1 MIKEIKYISYA
12 LVVFLFLFFTIKY
25 YLSDNYEKKFYKTIN
40 KYEDSI
46 NSYANKLTTL
56 ENNTNNVIEY
66 IDNNKNDSEKKYQF
80 WKLLDND

>member
-1 MIKEIKYISYA
+1 MIKEIKYIFYA

-25 YLSDNYEKKFYKTIN
+25 YLSDDYEKKFYKTIN

>member
-1 MIKEIKYISYA
+1 MIKEIKYILYA

-25 YLSDNYEKKFYKTIN
+25 YLSDDFEKKFYKTLN